1 MSGHNT
7 GSFLKLGAFFYAWM
21 IYMSVLIGFTNKQTD
36 KERFL
41 WEWSGTR
48 TEVETS

>member
-7 GSFLKLGAFFYAWM
+7 GSFLKLDAWM